1 MKPRVLVVED
11 DPGQAQALADFLK
24 GRGFEVQVARSRA
37 EACRRRAMD
46 LALVD
51 LRLPDGDGLEVLRCL
66 KHRVPDLP
74 VVLMTAYAS
83 IESAVEAMKQGAY
96 DYLTKPL
103 DLTRLWITVQRA
115 LEHRALHRELRE
127 LREELR
133 QHRSLPELIVR
144 SPAMQEVLSLIHRV
158 APTDTTVLIT
168 GESGTGKELV
178 ARTLHHL
185 SGRRGRFVAVSVASL
200 PDSLVEAELF
210 GYERGAFTGA
220 DRSRPGRF
228 EAAQDGTLFLDEIG
242 ELSPA
247 IQVKLLRVLQERTVE
262 RLGSNEPIPLRV
274 RLVAATNRNLEELV
288 RQGRF
293 REDLYYRLN
302 VVHIHLPPLRER
314 REDIVPLA
322 EYFLQRYRRE
332 LHKPVE
338 GFTREA
344 LYALLEYPWPGNIRE
359 LQNVIERAVVLTRH
373 SLITPEDLALPAM
386 GTASQ
391 NLEHRVPTLE
401 EVERAHI
408 QRVLA
413 LTGGN
418 LSEAARLLGIHRNT
432 LRQKLKAWG
441 VERP

>member
-1 MKPRVLVVED
+1 MKPRILVVED
-11 DPGQAQALADFLK
+11 DPGQAQALADFLRA
-24 GRGFEVQVARSRA
+24 RGFQVKTVATRA
-37 EACRRRAMD
+37 EACRPRLVD

-51 LRLPDGDGLEVLRCL
+51 LRLPDGNGLEVLRCL
-66 KHRVPDLP
+66 KHRDPDVP
-74 VVLMTAYAS
+74 VILMTAYAS

-103 DLTRLWITVQRA
+103 DLARLWITVQRA
-115 LEHRALHRELRE
+115 LEHRALHREVRE
-127 LREELR
+127 LREELQR
-133 QHRSLPELIVR
+133 FHDLPDLIAR
-144 SPAMQEVLSLIHRV
+144 SPAMQQVLSLVRRV

-178 ARTLHHL
+178 ARTLHRL
-185 SGRRGRFVAVSVASL
+185 SGRKGRFVAVSVASL
-200 PDSLVEAELF
+200 PDTLVEAELF

-220 DRSRPGRF
+220 ERARPGRF
-228 EAAQDGTLFLDEIG
+228 EAAQHGTLFLDEIG
-242 ELSPA
+242 ELPPA

-262 RLGSNEPIPLRV
+262 RLGSHEPIPLDV
-274 RLVAATNRNLEELV
+274 RLVAATNRNLEQLV
-288 RQGRF
+288 REGRF

-302 VVHIHLPPLRER
+302 VVHIVLPPLRER

-322 EYFLQRYRRE
+322 EYFLDRFRRE

-344 LYALLEYPWPGNIRE
+344 LYALLEYPWPGNVRE

-373 SLITPEDLALPAM
+373 SLITPEDLALPHPTP
-386 GTASQ
+386 GGP
-391 NLEHRVPTLE
+391 ERPVPTLE
-401 EVERAHI
+401 QVEREHI

-413 LTGGN
+413 LTRGN

-441 VERP
+441 LRSES